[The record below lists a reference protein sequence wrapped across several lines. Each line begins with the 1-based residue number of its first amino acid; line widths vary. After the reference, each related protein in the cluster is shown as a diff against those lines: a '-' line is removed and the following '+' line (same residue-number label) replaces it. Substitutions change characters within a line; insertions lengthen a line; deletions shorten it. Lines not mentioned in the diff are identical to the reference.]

1 MPTHAEVAARLLRSA
16 ALIFD
21 EAGKQNPP
29 LRAQMAQN
37 RRAYEAV
44 ATLVEK
50 APLVKLL
57 RILAPT
63 PNPID
68 LLRSAA

>member
-16 ALIFD
+16 AVIFD

-44 ATLVEK
+44 AILVEK
-50 APLVKLL
+50 DPLGEAPADPGADAK
-57 RILAPT
+57 
-63 PNPID
+63 PN
-68 LLRSAA
+68 